1 LLTTAG
7 PGKWRS
13 SRLALILNNHPCY
26 GRPAGPPV
34 ICQRLSGFP
43 ASARHVRKQR
53 RARRHHPTRDQIKA
67 QCREPLATGR
77 QTRATGNCDS
87 VWRRAGECLNDG
99 DDACGLGCAYVTGPG
114 RGMIDVVADAG
125 IHGAARWCVS
135 PSSQLSN
142 KTRAACFWHLLTSRP
157 GGVLVLLLCSAPA
170 LVVVVVS
177 VNWDD

>member
-1 LLTTAG
+1 MHCHARQARVVAASRRREGERVACMRTRQRDVPNPSGRVPIAESEEKQQG
-7 PGKWRS
+7 RGKWRS

-99 DDACGLGCAYVTGPG
+99 DDACAYVTGTG
-114 RGMIDVVADAG
+114 RAG
-125 IHGAARWCVS
+125 A
-135 PSSQLSN
+135 
-142 KTRAACFWHLLTSRP
+142 
-157 GGVLVLLLCSAPA
+157 
-170 LVVVVVS
+170 
-177 VNWDD
+177 